1 MSPKNIQKSI
11 RKLTSKKGGSRE
23 VRWWPSWGPEGPIIK
38 EVWLLRRSTYS
49 RIRIF
54 GDLVIRIFGIVFG
67 DTDIRKNVLHAD
79 PVGRRINYAPTKH
92 VQFVF
97 VR

>member
-1 MSPKNIQKSI
+1 MVPGRSDGF
-11 RKLTSKKGGSRE
+11 L
-23 VRWWPSWGPEGPIIK
+23 VVPSWGPEGTIIK
-38 EVWLLRRSTYS
+38 EVWLLRRSSYS

-79 PVGRRINYAPTKH
+79 PMGRRILAASALLEL
-92 VQFVF
+92 
-97 VR
+97 RG

>member
-1 MSPKNIQKSI
+1 MVPGRSGEFPDS
-11 RKLTSKKGGSRE
+11 
-23 VRWWPSWGPEGPIIK
+23 PSWGPEGAIIK
-38 EVWLLRRSTYS
+38 EVWILRRSNYS

-79 PVGRRINYAPTKH
+79 PVGRRIMMCYFALILC
-92 VQFVF
+92 VF
-97 VR
+97 LLSSF